1 MTAAEMRTA
10 LFTLC
15 MSVCLLFAAGASSQ
29 ERLAPRWFQIGIPEI
44 DQSASEAVDRLSSG
58 MSQIILAL
66 NDGRKSKTPVDRKMA
81 GQAMENLSSARKEL
95 EGISGRIGA
104 RKINV
109 DIIRA
114 AGYGKAFD
122 ALVNNLKQLGYS
134 EPVDG
139 KSFVLLITSVI
150 DRSMKDLQVLID
162 NRAGPAAV
170 QEAFLDLVAQKMLL
184 EQLGSTS
191 GIITTSMQ

>member
-1 MTAAEMRTA
+1 MKPAGVRAAA
-10 LFTLC
+10 FAAC
-15 MSVCLLFAAGASSQ
+15 VGVFLLFAAAASSQ
-29 ERLAPRWFQIGIPEI
+29 ERVAPRWFQIGIPEV
-44 DQSASEAVDRLSSG
+44 DQSASEAIDRLSSG
-58 MSQIILAL
+58 MSQVILAL
-66 NDGRKSKTPVDRKMA
+66 NDGRKSKAPVDRQMA
-81 GQAMENLSSARKEL
+81 GRALENLASARKGL
-95 EGISGRIGA
+95 EEISSKIGG

-109 DIIRA
+109 EIIRA

-150 DRSMKDLQVLID
+150 DRSMKDLQILID
-162 NRAGPAAV
+162 NKAGPAAV
-170 QEAFLDLVAQKMLL
+170 QEAFLDLVAQKVLL

>member
-1 MTAAEMRTA
+1 MKPARMWVAAFA
-10 LFTLC
+10 AC
-15 MSVCLLFAAGASSQ
+15 MGACLLFAAGASSQ
-29 ERLAPRWFQIGIPEI
+29 ERVAPRWFQIGIPEV
-44 DQSASEAVDRLSSG
+44 DQSASEAIDRLSSG
-58 MSQIILAL
+58 MGQVILAL
-66 NDGRKSKTPVDRKMA
+66 NDGRKSKTPVDRQMA
-81 GQAMENLSSARKEL
+81 GRALENLASARKGL
-95 EGISGRIGA
+95 EEISSKIGG

-109 DIIRA
+109 EIIRA

-134 EPVDG
+134 DPVDG

-150 DRSMKDLQVLID
+150 DRSMRDLQILID
-162 NRAGPAAV
+162 NKAGPAAV
-170 QEAFLDLVAQKMLL
+170 QEAFLDLVAQKVLL

>member
-1 MTAAEMRTA
+1 MMPARMRAATFA
-10 LFTLC
+10 FC
-15 MSVCLLFAAGASSQ
+15 MGVCLLFTAGASSQ
-29 ERLAPRWFQIGIPEI
+29 EPVAPRWFQIGIPEV
-44 DQSASEAVDRLSSG
+44 DQSASQAIDRLSSG

-66 NDGRKSKTPVDRKMA
+66 NDGRKSKTPVDKKMA
-81 GQAMENLSSARKEL
+81 GEALENLASARKEL
-95 EGISGRIGA
+95 EGISGKIGG

-122 ALVNNLKQLGYS
+122 ALVSNLKQLGYS

-150 DRSMKDLQVLID
+150 DRSIKDLQVLID
-162 NRAGPAAV
+162 NKGGSALV

-184 EQLGSTS
+184 EQLGSTA